1 MPLPPRGRT
10 TAILLIVAALCA
22 VGVAGCGG
30 GDSSTSTATTAESG
44 SGAESTTGGGGESA
58 NNGEGSGSNGGG
70 SSTGGGSSG
79 SGGTPSDSGGGS
91 SATESPSSDE
101 RSYQFRAPGG
111 DNSIQSFG
119 DEGGGS
125 ERSEATTIVTALF
138 KALESGDWTEVC
150 NTYLSASN
158 IEQLK
163 VLSEKSP
170 QVKGKGCAE
179 VLGGLATSGATANSP
194 DAPDGGVVSL
204 RIEGEV
210 AFAIYRGH
218 DGKGY
223 AVPLKLEGG
232 KYKLTAL
239 APTPLN

>member
-1 MPLPPRGRT
+1 VPLRPRGWT
-10 TAILLIVAALCA
+10 PAILLTVAALCA
-22 VGVAGCGG
+22 FGAVGCGG
-30 GDSSTSTATTAESG
+30 GDDSSTSTTAESG
-44 SGAESTTGGGGESA
+44 SGAESTTAGGGEGTKG
-58 NNGEGSGSNGGG
+58 NGAKGNGFG
-70 SSTGGGSSG
+70 SSGTGGNSG
-79 SGGTPSDSGGGS
+79 SGGGS
-91 SATESPSSDE
+91 EGSESISPHE
-101 RSYQFRAPGG
+101 RSYQFRTPGG

-125 ERSEATTIVTALF
+125 DRSEATAIVTALF

-150 NTYLSASN
+150 STYLSASN

-179 VLGGLATSGATANSP
+179 VLGSLASSGAPANSP
-194 DAPDGGVVSL
+194 DAPDGDVVSL

-210 AFAIYRGH
+210 AFAIYRGR

>member
-1 MPLPPRGRT
+1 
-10 TAILLIVAALCA
+10 LCA
-22 VGVAGCGG
+22 FGAVGCGG
-30 GDSSTSTATTAESG
+30 GDDSSTSTTAESG
-44 SGAESTTGGGGESA
+44 SGAESTTAGGGEGTKG
-58 NNGEGSGSNGGG
+58 NGSKGNGFG
-70 SSTGGGSSG
+70 SSGTGGNSG
-79 SGGTPSDSGGGS
+79 SGGGS
-91 SATESPSSDE
+91 EGSESISPHE
-101 RSYQFRAPGG
+101 RSYQFRTPGG

-125 ERSEATTIVTALF
+125 DRSEATAIVTALF

-179 VLGGLATSGATANSP
+179 VLGGLASSGARANSP
-194 DAPDGGVVSL
+194 DAPDGDVVSL

-210 AFAIYRGH
+210 AFAIYRGR